1 MEKVY
6 KLLQYSENYTEL
18 LKDLN
23 FHFMAYRDKVIDK
36 DDLIQALEEVL
47 NINLDK
53 VESNEA

>member
-36 DDLIQALEEVL
+36 DDF
-47 NINLDK
+47 INLNK
-53 VESNEA
+53 VELDEA